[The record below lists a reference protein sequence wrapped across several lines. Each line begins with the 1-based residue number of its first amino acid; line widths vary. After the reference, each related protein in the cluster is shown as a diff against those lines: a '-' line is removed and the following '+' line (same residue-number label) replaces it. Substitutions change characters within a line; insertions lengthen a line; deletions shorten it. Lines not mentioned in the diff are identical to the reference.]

1 MTRDDLDSQEIR
13 FEPVNPIAEMLK
25 HAVPPP
31 GKRREEPGPLWAAVD
46 DGPNRMHLSGM
57 SRSGGTLFIS
67 EMFYPGWEAWVDGM
81 KQPIQRVNYYFRGI
95 ALPPGPHVVEMA
107 YRPVS
112 FRYGAMVSLVGAV
125 GMGLWWLGLRR
136 IRR

>member
-1 MTRDDLDSQEIR
+1 
-13 FEPVNPIAEMLK
+13 
-25 HAVPPP
+25 
-31 GKRREEPGPLWAAVD
+31 
-46 DGPNRMHLSGM
+46 
-57 SRSGGTLFIS
+57 
-67 EMFYPGWEAWVDGM
+67 M

-136 IRR
+136 IRRRGEPGKGEIHPFTAIV